1 MTAHPLSPEQLC
13 APCDPDQF
21 AFDTTDELEDI
32 EGIIGQARALAAVH
46 FGVGMKS
53 DGFNLYVLGPP
64 GTGKHTAVQRYL
76 MTLAARDGSP
86 PDWVYVNNFK
96 DPSRPVSFSLPAGRG
111 GELRTTMEQ
120 LLGDL
125 RSSIQATFESDD
137 YKAKI
142 HQIEQEL
149 HEREENAFTK
159 LHQDGE
165 QQNVKIIQTPGEFT
179 FAPLHEG
186 KPLDPDSFHRLP
198 KAEQVRIE
206 GILNVLHEQLQDI
219 LHRRI
224 PQWRKEARERVKKI
238 NDEVTLNAV
247 GHLIQLVKNEFRDL
261 PPVQVYLDEVQRD
274 VIAHVDDFRQQ
285 QEGMP
290 SLLGMQGEGD
300 SLRRYF
306 VNLLVDRSEHPAM
319 PVVYEDNPSYP
330 ALVGRVEHQ
339 SQMGT
344 LVTDFTL
351 VKSGA
356 LHRANGGYLILDA
369 RKLLMQPY
377 AWEGLK
383 RALYARQVCIESL
396 GQVFSLIS
404 TVSLEPMPIPLD
416 LKVVLLGDRL
426 LYYLLCEYD
435 PDFGELFKV
444 AADFEESMERDA
456 DADLLYARLV
466 ATLAR
471 KDGLQA
477 FDRGAVA
484 RVIQHSMRL
493 VGDTRKLS
501 THMRSI
507 TDLLREADYWARERG
522 AGLVAAA
529 DVQQAIDAQVGRL
542 DRMRDEMHERIQ
554 RGIVL
559 IDTDGTE
566 IGQVNGLSVLQ
577 LGGFRFGMPARITAT
592 TRLGEGEVVDI
603 ERETELGGPIHSKGV
618 FILGS
623 YLGARYAAN
632 RPLSLAAS
640 LTFEQSY
647 SGVEG
652 DSASLAE
659 LCALLSSLARAPIRQ
674 SLAVTGSINQL
685 GRVQPIGG
693 VNEKIEGFF
702 DVCRARG
709 LSGEQGV
716 IIPAANVDHL
726 MLRADLVDAVREG
739 RFRVYPVNCVD
750 EALEL
755 LTGLEAGVEN
765 TQGDFPPDSL
775 NGRVQARLAGLAD
788 TRRAFARPRGEG

>member
-21 AFDTTDELEDI
+21 TFDTTNELEDI
-32 EGIIGQARALAAVH
+32 EGVIGQARALAAVH

-64 GTGKHTAVQRYL
+64 GTGKHTAVQHYL
-76 MTLAARDGSP
+76 TTLAARDGSP

-96 DPSRPVSFSLPAGRG
+96 DPSRPVAFYLPAGRG

-120 LLGDL
+120 LVGDL
-125 RSSIQATFESDD
+125 RSAIQAAFDSDD

-142 HQIEQEL
+142 HQVEQEL
-149 HEREENAFTK
+149 HAREENAFAE
-159 LHQDGE
+159 LHQAGE
-165 QQNVKIIQTPGEFT
+165 RQNVKIIQAPGEFT

-198 KAEQVRIE
+198 KAEQERIE
-206 GILNVLHEQLQDI
+206 GILGVLHEQLQDI
-219 LHRRI
+219 LQRRI
-224 PQWRKEARERVKKI
+224 PQWRKEARERVRKL

-247 GHLIQLVKNEFRDL
+247 GHLIQLVKHEFRDHAA
-261 PPVQVYLDEVQRD
+261 VQAYLDEVQRD
-274 VIAHVDDFRQQ
+274 VITHVDDFRKP
-285 QEGMP
+285 QEGMV
-290 SLLGMQGEGD
+290 SLLEMQGEGD
-300 SLRRYF
+300 SQRRYA

-319 PVVYEDNPSYP
+319 PVVYEDNPTYP

-339 SQMGT
+339 SQMGM

-351 VKSGA
+351 IKSGA

-369 RKLLMQPY
+369 RKLLVQPY

-383 RALYARQVCIESL
+383 RALYARQVRIESL

-435 PDFGELFKV
+435 PDFAELFKV
-444 AADFEESMERDA
+444 AADFEESMARSPET
-456 DADLLYARLV
+456 DLLYARLV

-477 FDRGAVA
+477 FDRYAVA
-484 RVIQHSMRL
+484 RIIQHSMRI

-507 TDLLREADYWARERG
+507 CDLLREADYWARERG
-522 AGLVAAA
+522 AGLVAAE
-529 DVQQAIDAQVGRL
+529 DVQQAIDAQVERL

-554 RGIVL
+554 RGLVL

-577 LGGFRFGMPARITAT
+577 LGGFRFGMPVRITAT

-659 LCALLSSLARAPIRQ
+659 LCTLLSSLARAPIRQ
-674 SLAVTGSINQL
+674 SMAVTGSINQL

-716 IIPAANVDHL
+716 IFPDTNVEHL
-726 MLRADLVDAVREG
+726 MLRADLVEAARAGTFHLYAVS
-739 RFRVYPVNCVD
+739 CVD
-750 EALEL
+750 EAIAL
-755 LTGLEAGVEN
+755 LTGLEAGVEDA
-765 TQGDFPPDSL
+765 QGDFPPASL
-775 NGRVQARLAGLAD
+775 NGRVQARLAELAD
-788 TRRAFARPRGEG
+788 TRKAFARPERKE

>member
-1 MTAHPLSPEQLC
+1 MTPQPLSPEQLC
-13 APCDPDQF
+13 APCDPGQLP
-21 AFDTTDELEDI
+21 FDTTDELEDV
-32 EGIIGQARALAAVH
+32 EGIIGQERALAAVR
-46 FGVGMKS
+46 FGVGMES

-64 GTGKHTAVQRYL
+64 GTGKHTAIQRYL
-76 MTLAARDGSP
+76 MTLSSRDGTP
-86 PDWVYVNNFK
+86 DDWVYVNNFK
-96 DPSRPVSFSLPAGRG
+96 EPSQPVSFSLPAGRG
-111 GELRTTMEQ
+111 GELRTTMQQ
-120 LLGDL
+120 LVGDL
-125 RSSIQATFESDD
+125 RSSIQAAFDSDD
-137 YKAKI
+137 YKAQVR
-142 HQIEQEL
+142 QIEQEL
-149 HEREENAFTK
+149 HEREENAFTE
-159 LHQDGE
+159 LHQAGE
-165 QQNVKIIQTPGEFT
+165 RDQVRIIQAPGEFT
-179 FAPLHEG
+179 FAPLHNG
-186 KPLDPDSFHRLP
+186 KPLDPESFHRLP
-198 KAEQVRIE
+198 KAEQERIE
-206 GILNVLHEQLQDI
+206 AILNVLHEQLQDI
-219 LHRRI
+219 LQRRI
-224 PQWRKEARERVKKI
+224 PQWRKEARERVKRL

-247 GHLIQLVKNEFRDL
+247 GHLIQLVKNEFQDL
-261 PPVQVYLDEVQRD
+261 PAVQAYLDEVKRD
-274 VIAHVDDFRQQ
+274 VIAHVDDFRQP
-285 QEGMP
+285 QEGMA
-290 SLLGMQGEGD
+290 SLLGMQGESD
-300 SLRRYF
+300 NLRRYS
-306 VNLLVDRSEHPAM
+306 VNLLVDRSEHPTM
-319 PVVYEDNPSYP
+319 PVIYEDNPSYP

-351 VKSGA
+351 VKPGA

-369 RKLLMQPY
+369 RKLLVQPY

-383 RALYARQVCIESL
+383 RALYARQVRIESL

-444 AADFEESMERDA
+444 AADFEETMARDA
-456 DADLLYARLV
+456 EADLLYARLI

-471 KDGLQA
+471 KDRLLA

-507 TDLLREADYWARERG
+507 CDLLREADYWARERG
-522 AGLVAAA
+522 AGLVAAV
-529 DVQQAIDAQVGRL
+529 DVQQAIDTQVERL
-542 DRMRDEMHERIQ
+542 DRMRDELQERIQ
-554 RGIVL
+554 RGQVL
-559 IDTDGTE
+559 IDSSGAE

-577 LGGFRFGMPARITAT
+577 LGSFRFGMPARITAT

-702 DVCRARG
+702 DVCRQRG

-716 IIPAANVDHL
+716 IIPAANVEHL
-726 MLRADLVDAVREG
+726 MLRGDVVQAVRDG
-739 RFRVYPVNCVD
+739 KFQVYPVTCVD
-750 EALEL
+750 EAIAL
-755 LTGLEAGVEN
+755 LTGLEAGAEDE
-765 TQGDFPPDSL
+765 QGDFPPASL
-775 NGRVQARLAGLAD
+775 NGRVQARLAELAD
-788 TRRAFARPRGEG
+788 TRKAFARPQAED

>member
-1 MTAHPLSPEQLC
+1 MTSQPLSPEQLC
-13 APCDPDQF
+13 APCDPGQF
-21 AFDTTDELEDI
+21 GFATTNELEDI
-32 EGIIGQARALAAVH
+32 EGIIGQARALDAVR
-46 FGVGMKS
+46 FGVGMQS
-53 DGFNLYVLGPP
+53 EGFNLYVLGPP

-76 MTLAARDGSP
+76 MTLAARDGTP
-86 PDWVYVNNFK
+86 GDWVYVNNFK

-111 GELRTTMEQ
+111 GELRTIMVQ
-120 LLGDL
+120 LVGEL
-125 RSSIQATFESDD
+125 RSAIQAAFESDD
-137 YKAKI
+137 YKVKLR
-142 HQIEQEL
+142 QLEQDLHAREEQAFTEL
-149 HEREENAFTK
+149 H
-159 LHQDGE
+159 QSGE
-165 QQNVKIIQTPGEFT
+165 QVGVKIIQGPGEFT

-186 KPLDPDSFHRLP
+186 KVLDPESFHHLP
-198 KAEQVRIE
+198 KAEQERIE
-206 GILNVLHEQLQDI
+206 AILERLHEQLQDI
-219 LHRRI
+219 LQCRI
-224 PQWRKEARERVKKI
+224 PLWRKDTRERVKKL
-238 NDEVTLNAV
+238 NDDITLNAV
-247 GHLIQLVKNEFRDL
+247 GHLIQLVKHEFRDL
-261 PPVQVYLDEVQRD
+261 PPVQAYLEEVQRD
-274 VIAHVDDFRQQ
+274 VITHVDDFRQP
-285 QEGMP
+285 QEGMV
-290 SLLGMQGEGD
+290 SLPGIQGESD
-300 SLRRYF
+300 NLRRYT
-306 VNLLVDRSEHPAM
+306 VNLLVDRCEHPAM
-319 PVVYEDNPSYP
+319 PVIYEDNPTYP
-330 ALVGRVEHQ
+330 ALVGRVEHM
-339 SQMGT
+339 SQMGA

-351 VKSGA
+351 VKAGA

-369 RKLLMQPY
+369 RKLLVQPY

-383 RALYARQVCIESL
+383 RALYARQVRIESL

-444 AADFEESMERDA
+444 AADFEDSMARDA
-456 DADLLYARLV
+456 EADQLYARLI

-477 FDRGAVA
+477 FDSGAVA

-507 TDLLREADYWARERG
+507 CDLLREADHWSRERG
-522 AGLVAAA
+522 AGLVSAA
-529 DVQQAIDAQVGRL
+529 DVQQAIDAQMGRL

-559 IDTDGTE
+559 IDSSGAE

-577 LGGFRFGMPARITAT
+577 LGSFRFGLPARITAT
-592 TRLGEGEVVDI
+592 TRIGEGEVVDI

-618 FILGS
+618 FILSS

-632 RPLSLAAS
+632 RPLSLAGS

-647 SGVEG
+647 TGVEG

-716 IIPAANVDHL
+716 IIPAANVEHL
-726 MLRADLVDAVREG
+726 MLRAEVVEAVRAG
-739 RFRVYPVNCVD
+739 RFQVYPVTRVD
-750 EALEL
+750 EAIAL
-755 LTGLEAGVEN
+755 LTGLEAGEEDG
-765 TQGDFPPDSL
+765 QGDFPATSL
-775 NGRVQARLAGLAD
+775 NGRVQARLVELAD
-788 TRRAFARPRGEG
+788 TRKAFVRPQREE